1 MSRLVRTAE
10 AVVVAALVSFA
21 ASEYAGAEDTAHE
34 TARPQITVTGEGT
47 ANVAP
52 DFVRLRAGVVSD
64 AKSAREAGDAN
75 GRAMNDVLAAIKSAG
90 VADKDVQTQRYVIQ
104 PVYGGGSTSSSGA
117 GPNGFRA
124 TNNVILT
131 IRDPNKVADLI
142 DRLVAA
148 GANSFDS
155 LEWGVSD
162 RSKVLDAARADAVAD
177 ARRKAELYARAAGV
191 TLGRPL
197 TIVETGA
204 NSAPPVV
211 FMRAAGAPQTQVSP
225 GETTLRVSITASF
238 ELQR

>member
-1 MSRLVRTAE
+1 MSRLVRMTE
-10 AVVVAALVSFA
+10 TVVFAALASFA
-21 ASEYAGAEDTAHE
+21 ASGHAGAQDTARE
-34 TARPQITVTGEGT
+34 ALPQITVTGEGT
-47 ANVAP
+47 VNVVP

-90 VADKDVQTQRYVIQ
+90 VPDKDVQTQRYVIQ
-104 PVYGGGSTSSSGA
+104 PVYGGGSSFSGGS
-117 GPNGFRA
+117 GPRGFRA
-124 TNNVILT
+124 TNSVVLT
-131 IRDPNKVADLI
+131 IREPGKVADLI

-148 GANSFDS
+148 GANNFDS

-204 NSAPPVV
+204 NPAPPVT
-211 FMRAAGAPQTQVSP
+211 FMRTAGAPQTQVSL
-225 GETTLRVSITASF
+225 GETIFRVSITASF

>member
-1 MSRLVRTAE
+1 MSRLVRAAE
-10 AVVVAALVSFA
+10 ATLVAILVFT
-21 ASEYAGAEDTAHE
+21 ASERVHAQDTSRE
-34 TARPQITVTGEGT
+34 PVRPQITVSGEGT
-47 ANVAP
+47 VNIAP

-75 GRAMNDVLAAIKSAG
+75 GRLMNDVMAAIKSAG
-90 VADKDVQTQRYVIQ
+90 IPDKDVQTQRYVIQ
-104 PVYGGGSTSSSGA
+104 PVYGGGSTFSSGV

-124 TNNVILT
+124 TNSVVLT
-131 IRDPNKVADLI
+131 IREPDKVADLI

-148 GANSFDS
+148 GANNFDS
-155 LEWGVSD
+155 LEWGVTD

-204 NSAPPVV
+204 NSAPPVT
-211 FMRAAGAPQTQVSP
+211 FMRAAGAPPTQVSL
-225 GETTLRVSITASF
+225 GETTLHVSITASF
-238 ELQR
+238 ELLR